1 IILFCIIYFILILV
15 RHRSNIKNNNKLKI
29 NSDLSI
35 YKLNGQIL
43 EKDNFFGF
51 KLDFSKYNIFIKGNI
66 IYITSQNNFNPLK
79 SLILSSFG
87 NFENQ
92 ETEII
97 DELYFDKKE
106 RLIVI
111 YYPYN
116 TLSLF
121 LGSNKTEITLTGFT
135 EQDKYKLKKFIA
147 TYFTIN

>member
-1 IILFCIIYFILILV
+1 M
-15 RHRSNIKNNNKLKI
+15 
-29 NSDLSI
+29 
-35 YKLNGQIL
+35 NGQIL